1 MFVVIADLKIKKD
14 EEEAYKKTF
23 VETNKFASKFDGF
36 VSRRLLEKS
45 DGSHRI
51 LVEFE
56 NAEKYG
62 KMHQSPE
69 FDRFQIQSFKHLDIL
84 PVPLFYEIIAQ

>member
-14 EEEAYKKTF
+14 AIDNYKNAF
-23 VETNKFASKFDGF
+23 AETNKLASKFDGF

-62 KMHQSPE
+62 DMHKNIE
-69 FDRFQIQSFKHLDIL
+69 FDRFQIQSFKHLEIL
-84 PVPLFYEIIAQ
+84 PVPLFYEVVS

>member
-1 MFVVIADLKIKKD
+1 MLIVIADLKIKKD
-14 EEEAYKKTF
+14 AIENYKNAF
-23 VETNKFASKFDGF
+23 AETNKLASKYDGF
-36 VSRRLLEKS
+36 VSRRLLEKN

-62 KMHQSPE
+62 NMHNSIE
-69 FDRFQIQSFKHLDIL
+69 FERSQIQSFKHLEIL
-84 PVPLFYEIIAQ
+84 PVPSFYEEVVR